1 MDKFSIKAII
11 ATIIGGFIA
20 LIGGWDKV
28 MEILIIFIVLDYLT
42 GVGLAIKDKKLNSE
56 IGAKGLLKKAAIFAV
71 IIIAAQLDRVV
82 ENPANL
88 FRTAAALFYVAN
100 EGISI
105 TENIGKL
112 GAPLPGFIIKVLEQL
127 KSKNDEEVKLNG

>member
-1 MDKFSIKAII
+1 MAKFSIKAII
-11 ATIIGGFIA
+11 AAIIGGFIA

-42 GVGLAIKDKKLNSE
+42 GVGLAIKGKKLNSE

-71 IIIAAQLDRVV
+71 IIIAAQLDRIV
-82 ENPANL
+82 ENPTNL

>member
-1 MDKFSIKAII
+1 MAKFSIKTII
-11 ATIIGGFIA
+11 AAIIGGFIA

-42 GVGLAIKDKKLNSE
+42 GVGLAIKYKKLNSE

-71 IIIAAQLDRVV
+71 IIIAAQLDRIV
-82 ENPANL
+82 ENPTNL

>member
-1 MDKFSIKAII
+1 MAKFSIKTII
-11 ATIIGGFIA
+11 AAIIGGFIA

-42 GVGLAIKDKKLNSE
+42 GVGLAIKGKKLNSE

-71 IIIAAQLDRVV
+71 IIIAAQLDRIV
-82 ENPANL
+82 ENPTNL